1 MILDISGDLIK
12 AGMPVLVRNTD
23 YNQIVISVISFLVVC
38 LIIVVKLSF
47 KGYYSNL
54 FTSVWR
60 PDSSVRKSW
69 ESGTGVIA
77 STLSGIAAILS
88 VTATV
93 MVVMVYFMIPDKL
106 NLSPFAFLTISL
118 LSTTAYFLFYKIVL
132 SFLGYVIDISEHAH
146 FYSLMKSDYYKVMS
160 LLLLPLFVI
169 FPHSDPIMY
178 KTLII
183 AIAIIAV
190 LSLLINIFSFF
201 SYLIKIKFLNHYAI
215 LYFCILEI
223 LPLLVVAKLI
233 GI

>member
-1 MILDISGDLIK
+1 MILDTSGQLLN
-12 AGMPVLVRNTD
+12 AGMPVLIRNTD
-23 YNQIVISVISFLVVC
+23 YNQVVISVISFLVIS
-38 LIIVVKLSF
+38 LIIVVKVAF

-54 FTSVWR
+54 LNSILR
-60 PDSSVRKSW
+60 PDSSARKQYD
-69 ESGTGVIA
+69 SGSGVIA

-93 MVVMVYFMIPDKL
+93 MIVLVYFMIPDKL
-106 NLSPFAFLTISL
+106 NLSPFSL
-118 LSTTAYFLFYKIVL
+118 LLISFASSAAYYVFYKASL
-132 SFLGYVIDISEHAH
+132 AFLGYVVDVSEQAS
-146 FYSLMKSDYYKVMS
+146 FYSTMKSDFYKVMS

-178 KTLII
+178 KSLII
-183 AIAIIAV
+183 TIAIIAV
-190 LSLLINIFSFF
+190 LSLLMNVFSFF

-233 GI
+233 GN

>member
-12 AGMPVLVRNTD
+12 VGMPVLVRNTD
-23 YNQIVISVISFLVVC
+23 YNQVLISVISFLVVC

-54 FTSVWR
+54 FVSVWQ

-88 VTATV
+88 ITVTV
-93 MVVMVYFMIPDKL
+93 MVVMIYFMIPNKL
-106 NLSPFAFLTISL
+106 NLSPFAFFIISL
-118 LSTTAYFLFYKIVL
+118 ASTAAYYLFYKTVL
-132 SFLGYVIDISEHAH
+132 SFIGYVIDISEQAH
-146 FYSLMKSDYYKVMS
+146 FYSVMKSDHFKVMS

-169 FPHSDPIMY
+169 FPHSDPTIY

-183 AIAIIAV
+183 AIAVIAA